1 MFTFKAPLTIACFA
15 GTAFLLSG
23 CSESPASDSTDHGH
37 EHHEGADHD
46 HDHPENA
53 ETMDEHG
60 NENPLGS
67 VEIAGTTFE
76 VSFGGEIEPGAEMHI
91 NLNITDG
98 PKPAAVRLWVGDEAA
113 TGSIKGKADA
123 TDDGFHGHAE
133 VPAELTEGAALWIEI
148 ESDDGS
154 RTTGSIDLPE

>member
-1 MFTFKAPLTIACFA
+1 MIIFNAPLTIACIA

-23 CSESPASDSTDHGH
+23 CSDSPASDNADHGH

-46 HDHPENA
+46 HDHTENA

-60 NENPLGS
+60 SENPLGS

-76 VSFGGEIEPGAEMHI
+76 ASFDGEIESGAEMHI

-98 PKPAAVRLWVGDEAA
+98 PKPAAVRLWVGDESA
-113 TGSIKGKADA
+113 TGSIKSKADA
-123 TDDGFHGHAE
+123 TDNRFHGHAE
-133 VPAELTEGAALWIEI
+133 VPAELTEGVALWIEI

-154 RTTGSIDLPE
+154 RTAGSIDLPE